1 MANKNK
7 EEKFSN
13 HPCHRL
19 SVPAAKRFWCR
30 HCFEMFDDAISRWR
44 HSKSC
49 KNTSL
54 SNMTRRREQE
64 ASALEAYC
72 ESTTG
77 KKMDSDGRNV
87 VLPNLNP
94 KTTNKAYAGP
104 KENSWVD
111 LSCFI
116 CKKQFTTMEKMKDHV
131 RVPCNKVI
139 PVTSDDVFPFA
150 TRSTPKPSTPDP
162 DIIFHGNNSRQ
173 GAAPAETVYELEDD
187 SSVANKRTP
196 SPLDPSN
203 LSSETM
209 AAVEALNMMA
219 RSDKVNLTQFLN
231 QLSEGGFV
239 IEQAAGT
246 SSSSDSQ
253 DREIVFTVQ
262 GDVGEG
268 NLLQQGGD
276 ITVEVAED
284 LIRMAQRVRVE
295 AVERVVEE
303 QVQEEVVQEDLV
315 QQTEVQYIQD
325 HTQYIQEQAQYIEQA
340 QFVEQQNQYVQEQAA
355 PEQMQFVQEE
365 PQFVQEQPQYTPE
378 AAEGLQESTYTI
390 VNMETGKQCSEA
402 EQVIVSEAQLS
413 NVKIET
419 LTSDSAQILV
429 VPVDQTVVTK
439 QESNSNA
446 SIPGSKRKL
455 DEDNSMAEG
464 EVQVKLENGS
474 QVKKLCTEVVTE
486 QNVQDCNLNEEAF
499 EAKKKLRFYSEGL
512 IVQEKCNKNS
522 EPSEKCTLE
531 TDLKLPCDNVENLS
545 ELPHQETTEAPT
557 HLSDTH
563 IDTTF
568 LDEIDGFFKP
578 MTEDMMKVEEPTVDI
593 SALMTVES
601 TSPESKSPA
610 KTSPEKEMTAIKKIP
625 CRKKPPP
632 TSPKKLRSSSR
643 KLVLTPKKQRLVEE
657 KEKVTKKK
665 KINESDLNVKTQP
678 QKAKPKPV
686 ESSPKKELVPAPEE
700 KPKKVHPPK
709 PLKCRA
715 CEKVFNSVKTLQKH
729 KSVPCVV
736 KITRNLCQKIL
747 RPKRAL
753 PRPPEK
759 KVVKRKPVNKDSK
772 KPKLLPVGFRIQ
784 AQWIPCKRDR
794 KSSKGRGRPRKQN
807 IHYERKK
814 RIILPDRT
822 IEVSSLCEKEQFFFE
837 LGLVCSDYILEEFRR
852 PLPQVEITTSLSV
865 SVENDICDKSSLSD
879 ISPPLLEKMEP
890 VDVGELESSQPP
902 DLTCEE
908 DEELEPP
915 LLEPVHLDQ
924 GGELREPKE
933 DQDPCDVSLVP
944 ASEDSAVKSGRHFL
958 DSFTSDHSS
967 DVDEVASK
975 SVPDRHFSDVVPPLE
990 DQGMVQSS
998 NQPDMIHQ
1006 LKSTLKTVCSPQ
1018 KVRSATSS
1026 PTLKMPDVTSDIS
1039 PQSKRNLFETLQTMC
1054 SSSPKK
1060 DCTSPYANSPKLS
1073 VSALCTSAGASM
1085 TVSSSTK
1092 SSLSSL
1098 SPKKCLSTN
1107 SSPKKTPNIL
1117 ARKASSELGAKERG
1131 SSILDIVAESMGLNV
1146 SGSNS
1151 PVRDTPSTSIVS
1163 PGRESPRCK
1172 SAGQRHMATET
1183 YLPVQNCKKNLFE
1196 SCESLL
1202 PSNTHDRSRSL
1213 NSTCKTNLLQP
1224 ELTGHKD
1231 NSQVGKSKTLDQIL
1245 PTVSLTPSKSGQIIV
1260 SPIQRE
1266 RRSAVKCSAASVK
1279 RKLCD
1284 AATQCEGMTSSS
1296 PVKTMLGQ
1304 LEQRLKLLK
1313 SALRNQNGVQQDT
1326 EESLKTVLKDKKDLL
1341 PQLVSVLLKHGSS
1354 DIDKSQIGLPCKENG
1369 KHMDN
1374 NLPDVVKS
1382 VTESRD
1388 LDVSRVS
1395 GDDSQTGSP
1404 SCHEKSVSSVSTSCN
1419 TDKQELDVDQK
1430 KNSPEEASTDSSKVT
1445 VQYINQLEPSMAN
1458 GVTYLLIQQEGMED
1472 YLKTCL
1478 SSDLD
1483 LESGETIHAVSVDE
1497 EEVLTDSLSNS
1508 LFGNSSVSRTVDHE
1522 VFVNSSG
1529 F

>member
-30 HCFEMFDDAISRWR
+30 HCFEMFDDPISRWR

-104 KENSWVD
+104 KENNWVD

-116 CKKQFTTMEKMKDHV
+116 CKKQFTTMEEMKDHV

-150 TRSTPKPSTPDP
+150 TRSTPKPSPP
-162 DIIFHGNNSRQ
+162 DIIYHGGNSRQ
-173 GAAPAETVYELEDD
+173 GATPAGAVYELEDD
-187 SSVANKRTP
+187 APVASKRTP

-295 AVERVVEE
+295 AVERIVEE

-325 HTQYIQEQAQYIEQA
+325 HSQYIQEQAQYIEQA
-340 QFVEQQNQYVQEQAA
+340 QYVEPQNQYVQEPA
-355 PEQMQFVQEE
+355 PQEQIQFVQEE
-365 PQFVQEQPQYTPE
+365 PQFVPEQPEYSTE
-378 AAEGLQESTYTI
+378 AAAAGDQESTYTI
-390 VNMETGKQCSEA
+390 VNMETGKQSSEA
-402 EQVIVSEAQLS
+402 EQAIISEAQLS
-413 NVKIET
+413 NVRIES
-419 LTSDSAQILV
+419 LTSDNAQILV

-455 DEDNSMAEG
+455 DEDSSVAEG

-474 QVKKLCTEVVTE
+474 QVKKLCMEVVTE
-486 QNVQDCNLNEEAF
+486 QNVEDSNINKEAF

-512 IVQEKCNKNS
+512 TVQEKCNKNS

-531 TDLKLPCDNVENLS
+531 TSLKQPCDNVENLS
-545 ELPHQETTEAPT
+545 KLPHQETTETPS

-563 IDTTF
+563 TDTTF

-578 MTEDMMKVEEPTVDI
+578 VTEDMMKVEEPTIDI

-601 TSPESKSPA
+601 TSPENKSHA
-610 KTSPEKEMTAIKKIP
+610 KTSPEKEMTAIKKMP
-625 CRKKPPP
+625 CRKRPPP
-632 TSPKKLRSSSR
+632 ASPKKLRSSSR
-643 KLVLTPKKQRLVEE
+643 KLVLTPKKRRLVEE

-665 KINESDLNVKTQP
+665 KINENSLKAKTQP
-678 QKAKPKPV
+678 QKVKPKPA
-686 ESSPKKELVPAPEE
+686 ESPPKKESVPAPEG
-700 KPKKVHPPK
+700 KPKKVHPPR

-715 CEKVFNSVKTLQKH
+715 CEKVFNSVKLLQKH

-807 IHYERKK
+807 IHYEKKK

-837 LGLVCSDYILEEFRR
+837 LGLVCSDYILKEFRR

-865 SVENDICDKSSLSD
+865 SIENDISDKSSLVTFHPHCWRRWSQWM
-879 ISPPLLEKMEP
+879 LE
-890 VDVGELESSQPP
+890 
-902 DLTCEE
+902 
-908 DEELEPP
+908 
-915 LLEPVHLDQ
+915 
-924 GGELREPKE
+924 RW
-933 DQDPCDVSLVP
+933 SL
-944 ASEDSAVKSGRHFL
+944 H
-958 DSFTSDHSS
+958 
-967 DVDEVASK
+967 
-975 SVPDRHFSDVVPPLE
+975 
-990 DQGMVQSS
+990 
-998 NQPDMIHQ
+998 NHQ
-1006 LKSTLKTVCSPQ
+1006 T
-1018 KVRSATSS
+1018 
-1026 PTLKMPDVTSDIS
+1026 
-1039 PQSKRNLFETLQTMC
+1039 
-1054 SSSPKK
+1054 
-1060 DCTSPYANSPKLS
+1060 
-1073 VSALCTSAGASM
+1073 
-1085 TVSSSTK
+1085 
-1092 SSLSSL
+1092 
-1098 SPKKCLSTN
+1098 
-1107 SSPKKTPNIL
+1107 
-1117 ARKASSELGAKERG
+1117 
-1131 SSILDIVAESMGLNV
+1131 
-1146 SGSNS
+1146 
-1151 PVRDTPSTSIVS
+1151 
-1163 PGRESPRCK
+1163 
-1172 SAGQRHMATET
+1172 
-1183 YLPVQNCKKNLFE
+1183 
-1196 SCESLL
+1196 
-1202 PSNTHDRSRSL
+1202 
-1213 NSTCKTNLLQP
+1213 
-1224 ELTGHKD
+1224 
-1231 NSQVGKSKTLDQIL
+1231 
-1245 PTVSLTPSKSGQIIV
+1245 
-1260 SPIQRE
+1260 
-1266 RRSAVKCSAASVK
+1266 
-1279 RKLCD
+1279 
-1284 AATQCEGMTSSS
+1284 
-1296 PVKTMLGQ
+1296 
-1304 LEQRLKLLK
+1304 
-1313 SALRNQNGVQQDT
+1313 
-1326 EESLKTVLKDKKDLL
+1326 
-1341 PQLVSVLLKHGSS
+1341 
-1354 DIDKSQIGLPCKENG
+1354 
-1369 KHMDN
+1369 
-1374 NLPDVVKS
+1374 
-1382 VTESRD
+1382 
-1388 LDVSRVS
+1388 
-1395 GDDSQTGSP
+1395 
-1404 SCHEKSVSSVSTSCN
+1404 
-1419 TDKQELDVDQK
+1419 
-1430 KNSPEEASTDSSKVT
+1430 
-1445 VQYINQLEPSMAN
+1445 
-1458 GVTYLLIQQEGMED
+1458 
-1472 YLKTCL
+1472 
-1478 SSDLD
+1478 
-1483 LESGETIHAVSVDE
+1483 
-1497 EEVLTDSLSNS
+1497 
-1508 LFGNSSVSRTVDHE
+1508 
-1522 VFVNSSG
+1522 
-1529 F
+1529 